1 MLLRCTEGS
10 CFFVMCGYFVWME
23 AKALTHPQC
32 CSEDA
37 GSLMSSLIEPDFSVA
52 TQRGGVGFAFFLR
65 ACCSLFC
72 TAAKV
77 CAAERT
83 G

>member
-1 MLLRCTEGS
+1 MLLCITKRS
-10 CFFVMCGYFVWME
+10 LFMMSYFPWNE
-23 AKALTHPQC
+23 TKALMQC
-32 CSEDA
+32 CCEDV

-52 TQRGGVGFAFFLR
+52 TQRGSIAFAFLLL

-72 TAAKV
+72 TAANV
-77 CAAERT
+77 CTAERA